1 MKKRKYIFG
10 LVLFLLAACS
20 GAGSGTPATEVASPV
35 AAEALNTEASES
47 NSETS
52 STVTEAGC
60 TETEGQIEELEIES
74 EYLSGNFRFRVYTPP
89 CYAQQ
94 EESRFP
100 VLYMLHGQ
108 TFNDDQWD
116 RIGADE
122 AANALIAA
130 GEVAPFIIVMPY
142 DHNSLRPSVGFL
154 DEVLIDELLPWID
167 ANYRTIPEREY
178 RAIGGLSRGASWALH
193 FGAVNY
199 ELFGAMGGHSP
210 PIFPEDAG
218 RMGIWLKDIS
228 EAQRPRIWLDIGES
242 DLENILDSAVWFHEL
257 LDQLDISHEWQLIP
271 GNHTEDYWSS
281 HVEEYLRWYAAPW

>member
-1 MKKRKYIFG
+1 
-10 LVLFLLAACS
+10 
-20 GAGSGTPATEVASPV
+20 
-35 AAEALNTEASES
+35 
-47 NSETS
+47 
-52 STVTEAGC
+52 
-60 TETEGQIEELEIES
+60 
-74 EYLSGNFRFRVYTPP
+74 
-89 CYAQQ
+89 
-94 EESRFP
+94 
-100 VLYMLHGQ
+100 MLHGQ
-108 TFNDDQWD
+108 TFNDAQWD

-154 DEVLIDELLPWID
+154 DEVFIEELLPWID

-218 RMGIWLKDIS
+218 RMGIWLKDIP